1 MRRYKQPFLILLA
14 GSLMM
19 SSAVGAAEGEGGGFE
34 REIEYRESVMNLFSW
49 NMKPMGAM
57 MKGKIPYDQ
66 AVFADHAQDLA
77 VAASLNL
84 LPGFPEDSDEGETD
98 ALAEIWMDFED
109 FEKKFKDLRSAAN
122 ALNKAVSGGDQSN
135 IKSAFSDVGKACKAC
150 HKAYKN

>member
-1 MRRYKQPFLILLA
+1 MRCYKQPLLILLA

-19 SSAVGAAEGEGGGFE
+19 SSAVGAAEGEGGVFE
-34 REIEYRESVMNLFSW
+34 REIEYRQSVMNLFSW

-66 AVFADHAQDLA
+66 GVFAGHAQDLV
-77 VAASLNL
+77 VATSLNL

-98 ALAEIWMDFED
+98 ALSEIWMDFED
-109 FEKKFKDLRSAAN
+109 FEKKFQDLRSAAN
-122 ALNKAVSGGDQSN
+122 ALNMAVSSGDQAK

-150 HKAYKN
+150 HRAYKN